1 MVEFLLPGMF
11 SSKWL
16 LVYIL
21 VFAFL
26 IRLSGIGYGLPLWVI
41 DDEPPFT
48 LAALLM
54 LKLKTVIPAFHLADF
69 SRVLYYPP
77 YLSYLYLIPFG
88 ILGLGHY
95 LLFQGGTA
103 QFADYL
109 TVHIDQFFL
118 IARFVNILLGAI
130 SVWLAYRISLS
141 LFRDMKTALISAF
154 LLATSLVH
162 ILFSFTGR
170 HWLPISFVYILG
182 FYFLCKEN
190 WSMEKRYCSAIVTA
204 GIGMGVSPITA
215 LFTPLIALWYFAY
228 DGKSIKELLVYKKII
243 FATVLFAGLAWLP
256 GLLYPRSFG
265 FVGDVTAEQAKT
277 FWGIF
282 SSVFL
287 FLKPVFLSDPAIG
300 IFAVIGLAFLWR
312 FQKRLAL
319 AMIIFLYGYS
329 IVFYELFRFEHRFS
343 LPLIPFL
350 AILAGYG
357 IVKLSGYVSEDYRNA
372 AIAVLMLFPLIFAFR
387 FGYLALKNDSRIAL
401 RQWIEENIPEGSKI
415 MVSARLMRLASNPV
429 AIAEQ
434 RAIDTGSLRSIDIA
448 EERGFGSQPSYHA
461 FNLYSVSN
469 PVFYENMLEYAQ
481 SNSYQYLVMSDADS
495 WRNPNQFAKVSELSQ
510 TGTLIRSYGNS
521 QEEYSI
527 SIGQLLGNPLG
538 LFRIDQFG
546 PLVELYKLY

>member
-11 SSKWL
+11 RSKWL
-16 LVYIL
+16 LIYIL

-26 IRLSGIGYGLPLWVI
+26 VRVAGIGYGLPLWLI

-54 LKLKTVIPAFHLADF
+54 LKLKTIVPAFHLADF

-88 ILGLGHY
+88 ILGFGHY
-95 LLFQGGTA
+95 LAFQGGMA

-109 TVHIDQFFL
+109 TAHIDQFFL
-118 IARFVNILLGAI
+118 IARFINILLGTI

-141 LFRDMKTALISAF
+141 LFKDVKTALISAF
-154 LLATSLVH
+154 LLAASLGH

-170 HWLPISFVYILG
+170 HWLPISFIYALG
-182 FYFLCKEN
+182 FYFLTKEN

-204 GIGMGVSPITA
+204 GIGMGISPITA
-215 LFTPLIALWYFAY
+215 LFTPLIALWYFMY
-228 DGKSIKELLVYKKII
+228 DRKSIRDLAAHYKII
-243 FATVLFAGLAWLP
+243 MATVLFAGLAWLP
-256 GLLYPRSFG
+256 SLLYPKSFG
-265 FVGDVTAEQAKT
+265 FVGDVTTLQVKT

-300 IFAVIGLAFLWR
+300 IFAIIGLAFLWR
-312 FQKRLAL
+312 FQRRLAL
-319 AMIIFLYGYS
+319 VMIVFLYGYS
-329 IVFYELFRFEHRFS
+329 AIFYELFRFEHRFTM
-343 LPLIPFL
+343 PLVPFL

-357 IVKLSGYVSEDYRNA
+357 VVKLSAYVSGDYRNA
-372 AIAVLMLFPLIFAFR
+372 AIIALMAFPLIFAFR
-387 FGYLALKNDSRIAL
+387 FGYLVLKNDSRIAL
-401 RQWIEENIPEGSKI
+401 RQWIEANIPEGSKI
-415 MVSARLMRLASNPV
+415 IVSARLMRLASNPA
-429 AIAEQ
+429 AIGEQ
-434 RAIDTGSLRSIDIA
+434 RTIDAGSLRSIDLA
-448 EERGFGSQPSYHA
+448 EERGFASQPSYHA
-461 FNLYSVSN
+461 LNLYSVGN

-481 SNSYQYLVMSDADS
+481 SRSYQYLVMSNSDS
-495 WRNPNQFAKVSELSQ
+495 VRNPDQFRKVQELSQ

-527 SIGQLLGNPLG
+527 SIGQLLVSPLG
-538 LFRIDQFG
+538 LFRINQFG
-546 PLVELYKLY
+546 PLVELYQL